1 MQDERGVGQGRQQQ
15 QGQRGEGELARGQG
29 PVEPECLAIHGA
41 KGVRSIGS
49 GDIGVHSPPMAETTT
64 DDQAIAT
71 DELVRLRE
79 ENLRLRDLLISKDA
93 ELGALRGQVLA
104 LEAGTARLLN
114 LVGRIR
120 SLLPGPLVKA
130 LTSVL
135 RRLLPRG

>member
-1 MQDERGVGQGRQQQ
+1 
-15 QGQRGEGELARGQG
+15 
-29 PVEPECLAIHGA
+29 
-41 KGVRSIGS
+41 
-49 GDIGVHSPPMAETTT
+49 MAETTT
-64 DDQAIAT
+64 GDRTVTD
-71 DELVRLRE
+71 DELAQLRE

-120 SLLPGPLVKA
+120 ALLPGPLAKA
-130 LTSVL
+130 LSSVL